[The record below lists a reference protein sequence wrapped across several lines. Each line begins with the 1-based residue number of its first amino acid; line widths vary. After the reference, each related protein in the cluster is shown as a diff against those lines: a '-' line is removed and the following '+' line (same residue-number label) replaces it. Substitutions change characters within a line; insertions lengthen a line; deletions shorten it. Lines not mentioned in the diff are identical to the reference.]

1 MLKIINEKTKSMF
14 QPSVMQD
21 YANPPWY
28 KGRVEIFTT
37 KGPVLSKYKVK
48 VKNNFIYEL
57 ELTTRKRNEII
68 ASFNEDGWITKPAPT
83 DKVTDYTLA
92 YIYDKYGAPIFYKTK

>member
-1 MLKIINEKTKSMF
+1 MLKIINEKSKSMF
-14 QPSVMQD
+14 QDPVMQD

-83 DKVTDYTLA
+83 DKIADYTLG
-92 YIYDKYGAPIFYKTK
+92 YIYDKYGAPIFYKIK

>member
-1 MLKIINEKTKSMF
+1 MLKIINEKGKSMF
-14 QPSVMQD
+14 QPPVMQD

-57 ELTTRKRNEII
+57 ELTTRQRNEII

-83 DKVTDYTLA
+83 DKVIDYTLG
-92 YIYDKYGAPIFYKTK
+92 YIYDKYGAPIFYKTT